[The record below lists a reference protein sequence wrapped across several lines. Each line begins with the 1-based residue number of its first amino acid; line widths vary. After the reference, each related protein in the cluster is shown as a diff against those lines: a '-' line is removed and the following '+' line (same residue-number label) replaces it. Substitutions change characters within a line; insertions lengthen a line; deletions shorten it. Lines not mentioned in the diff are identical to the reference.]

1 MRHQFRRVLA
11 HQHPFLEWGLTP
23 TATHGL
29 WARRFPS
36 SREAAVEHCPL
47 CWAILKTGLLWKQR
61 IPLSS
66 ILQRWSTSFH
76 WVWVSSFWIEISSL
90 FVIETY
96 SVTRKISHFF
106 FVVSASAR
114 SESWRRCT
122 LRMHTLLFSLVRA
135 LLFGTSCMQ
144 AWRSRLQ
151 LFFSGQQCCAHQH
164 VIRQGIF
171 LVAQVGSYFIFFSFT
186 STKGTLYLGKIV
198 RCWGIVYT
206 TKSCA

>member
-1 MRHQFRRVLA
+1 MGSGQEGSLLPEKQQWNTVLSA
-11 HQHPFLEWGLTP
+11 GRYSKQGCY
-23 TATHGL
+23 GSKG
-29 WARRFPS
+29 FPS
-36 SREAAVEHCPL
+36 APSFKDGAPVFTGSR
-47 CWAILKTGLLWKQR
+47 
-61 IPLSS
+61 
-66 ILQRWSTSFH
+66 
-76 WVWVSSFWIEISSL
+76 WVSSFWIEISSL